1 MKIRKPYDFIS
12 KKISEIDSL
21 TPKSNLLT
29 IKDTV
34 DHWMNSID
42 EIIRTYIID
51 LA

>member
-1 MKIRKPYDFIS
+1 MKINKINYQTMKIKKPYDFIS

-34 DHWMNSID
+34 DH
-42 EIIRTYIID
+42 
-51 LA
+51 